1 MLRRGSL
8 AGVITM
14 LAGVLVLHV
23 GVSVASRKSSRSACK
38 GANTV
43 PVDESTR
50 RQATIAVLCLV
61 NRLRARY
68 HMRPVRASFGL
79 TVAALQHS
87 SDMVLRTY
95 FSLDGPGG
103 DTLGDRARRSGYIR
117 PHRRF
122 ALSEAM
128 AWGEDATAR
137 SLVRALRRSPDHRA
151 ILLDRDQRDV
161 GIGLSLGAPV
171 PGVSTSS
178 SSATLVLEF
187 GY

>member
-14 LAGVLVLHV
+14 LVGVLVLHV
-23 GVSVASRKSSRSACK
+23 GVSVANRKSSRSACK
-38 GANTV
+38 DVNTV

-50 RQATIAVLCLV
+50 RQATVAVLCLV

-87 SDMVLRTY
+87 SDMVVRRY
-95 FSLDGPGG
+95 FSHDGPGG
-103 DTLGDRARRSGYIR
+103 DTLGDRARRSGYIQ
-117 PHRRF
+117 PHRGF

-137 SLVRALRRSPDHRA
+137 SLVRSLRLSPEHRA
-151 ILLDRDQRDV
+151 ILLDPDQRDV
-161 GIGLSLGAPV
+161 GIGLSVGAPAT
-171 PGVSTSS
+171 GVST

-187 GY
+187 GH

>member
-23 GVSVASRKSSRSACK
+23 GVSVANRKSSRSACK
-38 GANTV
+38 GVNTV

-50 RQATIAVLCLV
+50 RQSTVAVLCLV

-87 SDMVLRTY
+87 GDMVVRRY
-95 FSLDGPGG
+95 FSHDGPGG
-103 DTLGDRARRSGYIR
+103 DTLGDRVRRSGYIQ
-117 PHRRF
+117 PHRSF

-137 SLVRALRRSPDHRA
+137 SLVRSLRLSPEHRA
-151 ILLDRDQRDV
+151 ILLDPDQRDV
-161 GIGLSLGAPV
+161 GIGLSVGAPV
-171 PGVSTSS
+171 TGVST

-187 GY
+187 GH

>member
-1 MLRRGSL
+1 
-8 AGVITM
+8 M
-14 LAGVLVLHV
+14 LASVLVLHV
-23 GVSVASRKSSRSACK
+23 GVSVANRKSSRSACT

-43 PVDESTR
+43 PVDENTR
-50 RQATIAVLCLV
+50 RQATVAVLCLV

-87 SDMVLRTY
+87 SDMVVRRY
-95 FSLDGPGG
+95 FSHDGPDG
-103 DTLGDRARRSGYIR
+103 TLGDRARRSGYIQ
-117 PHRRF
+117 PHRSF
-122 ALSEAM
+122 AVSEAM

-137 SLVRALRRSPDHRA
+137 SLVRSLRLSPEHRA

-161 GIGLSLGAPV
+161 GIGLSLGAPAT
-171 PGVSTSS
+171 GVST

-187 GY
+187 GH

>member
-1 MLRRGSL
+1 MLRRGSF

-14 LAGVLVLHV
+14 LVGVLVLHV
-23 GVSVASRKSSRSACK
+23 GISMASRKSSRTACK
-38 GANTV
+38 GINTV
-43 PVDESTR
+43 PVDETAR
-50 RQATIAVLCLV
+50 RQATVAVLCLV

-87 SDMVLRTY
+87 GDMVARSY
-95 FSLDGPGG
+95 FSHDGPGG
-103 DTLGDRARRSGYIR
+103 DTLGDRARRSGYIQ
-117 PHRRF
+117 PHRSF
-122 ALSEAM
+122 AVSEAM

-137 SLVRALRRSPDHRA
+137 SLVRSLRRSPEHRA

-161 GIGLSLGAPV
+161 GIGLTLGAPV
-171 PGVSTSS
+171 SGVST

-187 GY
+187 GH